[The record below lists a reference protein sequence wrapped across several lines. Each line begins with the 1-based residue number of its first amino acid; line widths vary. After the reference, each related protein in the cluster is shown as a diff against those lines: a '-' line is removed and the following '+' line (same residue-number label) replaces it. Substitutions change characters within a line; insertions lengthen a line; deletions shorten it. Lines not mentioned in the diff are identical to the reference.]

1 MASSRPDAVDVVVR
15 QMLDAMRNAHL
26 QMVLGDPPRAIEYLD
41 EAAIAHSQ
49 LNVLFQGDTLN
60 QSVAGRILYQVIGQ
74 RMDSLSQLAHH
85 CLKQP
90 LPAAEV
96 VAYVA
101 KPLDPPRNDT

>member
-1 MASSRPDAVDVVVR
+1 MPPSRPDAVDVVVR

-74 RMDSLSQLAHH
+74 RMDLFSRLAHP
-85 CLKQP
+85 CIKQP